1 MHARLPK
8 KTRVDYRRTIPLTGS
23 KAAARLFY
31 CYEVIEALL
40 RKRALPFSA
49 TRRRRRFASG
59 DWRARKRS

>member
-1 MHARLPK
+1 M
-8 KTRVDYRRTIPLTGS
+8 DYRRTIPLTGS